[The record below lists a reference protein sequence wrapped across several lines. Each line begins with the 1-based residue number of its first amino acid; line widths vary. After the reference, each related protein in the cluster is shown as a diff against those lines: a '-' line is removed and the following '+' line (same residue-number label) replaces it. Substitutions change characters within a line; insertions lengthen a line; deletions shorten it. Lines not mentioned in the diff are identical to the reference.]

1 MSLEKKT
8 FERQRRFLVSARV
21 GRTWKNSKFLERQ
34 RTYLNLGPNKENRVL
49 RSKVANII
57 EKLVVEGS
65 KWAIHT
71 IPKKWHSDDSVN
83 ADAEVPIE
91 DLESKQ
97 LMPHKDK
104 NR

>member
-1 MSLEKKT
+1 MKNCLLKLGEAS
-8 FERQRRFLVSARV
+8 RF
-21 GRTWKNSKFLERQ
+21 Q
-34 RTYLNLGPNKENRVL
+34 
-49 RSKVANII
+49 II

-97 LMPHKDK
+97 LMPNKDK